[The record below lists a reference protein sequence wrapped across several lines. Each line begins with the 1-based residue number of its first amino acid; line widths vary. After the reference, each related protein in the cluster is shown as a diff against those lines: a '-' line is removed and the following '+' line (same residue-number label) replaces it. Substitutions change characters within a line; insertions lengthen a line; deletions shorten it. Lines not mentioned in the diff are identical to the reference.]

1 MKFLDKKTGKLI
13 RIIPVSGLVSSIRFT
28 SDGKKIINITNS
40 PFIST
45 QIQVRDANT
54 GKLIY
59 PSVDMGD
66 PKNSTFSIAIS
77 PDDKTYA
84 VAGQE
89 RSFHIRDLMTG
100 KTIASFGMEE
110 LTVDYAAGGKS
121 LVTSGREG
129 IKVWQ

>member
-1 MKFLDKKTGKLI
+1 
-13 RIIPVSGLVSSIRFT
+13 
-28 SDGKKIINITNS
+28 
-40 PFIST
+40 
-45 QIQVRDANT
+45 
-54 GKLIY
+54 
-59 PSVDMGD
+59 MGD

-77 PDDKTYA
+77 PDEKTYA

-89 RSFHIRDLMTG
+89 RSFHVRDLMTG

-110 LTVDYAAGGKS
+110 LTVDYTADGKS